1 MPQVHALIT
10 AIIPVYNVARY
21 LPEFLSSLS
30 AQTLGAGRV
39 EYVFVDDGST
49 DSSGQVLDDWAEQH
63 PGPVTVVHKENG
75 GVASARNH
83 ALAGGLA
90 DWVTFPDPD
99 DVLDPRYFEE
109 AAKFITLHG
118 SRDVALLAAH
128 QMKLDQFG
136 VISDTLPSRKRF
148 TKGSRVVNLHVEPMV
163 QLGVNAAFMRRDLLL
178 AQDAQFDPRIRPTFE
193 DAHFV
198 ASYLLRSGTHHIGLM
213 ASSKYLYRVRADGSS
228 LVQSG
233 YDKPE
238 KYTNVLRYGEL
249 DVLRTAMEQ
258 LGRVPRWLENTVLY
272 DLVWYFKNE
281 RVTRSPS
288 ASAPEDV
295 IPEFHALAAEVL
307 ALISEDAI
315 RTYDLVGV
323 DFASRLAMMHG
334 YDQEPFRSHY
344 AVLSDVDETSQMV
357 RFSYWFA
364 GELPHERFV
373 VDDVDVRPVHET
385 VQDYDFYGRVLVR
398 QRHVWLPRGRLT
410 YIDIDGQRLKIAR
423 GEQNGLPESLSA
435 RVLHPYIEAQR
446 ARVADPLRVDESRRS
461 MVRRRLGELRRSVTT
476 SKVRDASFEWAVK
489 SSRTKARF
497 RDAWV
502 FMDRDTDANDN
513 AEHLYRWVRDHRPEL
528 NAWFVLKKTSR
539 DWTRLQRDGFRLVEF
554 GSHDWRL
561 LMSHAAHLASSHIDE
576 YVVHPL
582 PPRKYG
588 RPRFTYT
595 FLQHGVIH
603 NDLSRWLNAKRVD
616 VFVTTTPAEYTAIT
630 GPGPYKFTDREVV
643 MAGLPRHDALLE
655 KRAATAPED
664 RSRILVQPTWRQG
677 LLGPVVKGSN
687 ERQKNDAFMT
697 SDYAQAFT
705 ALLNSDRLRD
715 IAARTGKTITFMPH
729 PNMRP
734 YLDDFT
740 VPTHVEVLDFG
751 AVNVQDV
758 LAETVMYITDYTS
771 VAFDAALLEIPMV
784 YFQFDAASFFDG
796 THVGR
801 RGYFRHDRDGYGPVV
816 SEIAEV
822 EDEVDAVA
830 ERAFQMAD
838 IYLQRSRASF
848 PARDG
853 RNRERVVAA
862 MIAAR
867 RRP

>member
-1 MPQVHALIT
+1 MPQVHALIS
-10 AIIPVYNVARY
+10 AVVPVYNVAQY

-30 AQTLGAGRV
+30 AQTLASEKV
-39 EYVFVDDGST
+39 QYVFVNDGST
-49 DSSGQVLDDWAEQH
+49 DASGQLLDEWAAGH
-63 PGPVTVVHKENG
+63 DGPVVVVHKENG
-75 GVASARNH
+75 GVASARNR
-83 ALAGGLA
+83 ALEDVVA

-99 DVLDPRYFEE
+99 DVLDPRYLEE
-109 AAKFITLHG
+109 AAKFISLHG

-136 VISDTLPSRKRF
+136 QISDTLPSRKRF
-148 TKGSRVVNLHVEPMV
+148 AKGSRVVNLHVEPMV
-163 QLGVNAAFMRRDLLL
+163 QLGVNAAFMRRDFL
-178 AQDAQFDPRIRPTFE
+178 QDQNAQFDPRIRPTFE

-249 DVLRTAMEQ
+249 DVLRTAQEQ
-258 LGRVPRWLENTVLY
+258 LGRIPRWLENTVLY

-281 RVTRSPS
+281 RVTKSPS
-288 ASAPEDV
+288 ASAPTDV
-295 IPEFHALAAEVL
+295 LPEFHGLAAEVL
-307 ALISEDAI
+307 SLISEDAI

-334 YDQEPFRSHY
+334 YDTEPYRAEY
-344 AVLSDVDETSQMV
+344 TVVSDVDETSQMV
-357 RFSYWFA
+357 RYSYWFS
-364 GELPHERFV
+364 GGLPVERFV
-373 VDDVDVRPVHET
+373 VDDEDVRPTHET
-385 VQDYDFYGRVLVR
+385 VQDYEFYGRVLVR
-398 QRHVWLPRGRLT
+398 QRHVWLPRGRMT
-410 YIDIDGQRLKIAR
+410 YIDIDGARLKMAR

-435 RVLHPYIEAQR
+435 RVLHPHIEAQR
-446 ARVADPLRVDESRRS
+446 ARMSDPLRVNERRRT
-461 MVRRRLGELRRSVTT
+461 MIRRRLGELRRTVSGAKLAD
-476 SKVRDASFEWAVK
+476 SAFEWSVK
-489 SSRTKARF
+489 SPRVQARF

-513 AEHLYRWVRDHRPEL
+513 AEHLYRWVREHRPDL
-528 NAWFVLKKTSR
+528 NSWFVLKKSSR
-539 DWTRLQRDGFRLVEF
+539 DWGRLEREGFRLIEF
-554 GSHDWRL
+554 GSREWRML
-561 LMSHAAHLASSHIDE
+561 VSHAAHLASSHIDE

-582 PPRKYG
+582 PPRKFG
-588 RPRFTYT
+588 RPRFTYS

-616 VFVTTTPAEYTAIT
+616 VFVTTTPAEYAAIT
-630 GPGPYKFTDREVV
+630 GPGPYKFSDREVV
-643 MAGLPRHDALLE
+643 LAGLPRHDALLE
-655 KRAATAPED
+655 KRAATAPAD
-664 RSRILVQPTWRQG
+664 RNRILVQPTWRQG

-687 ERQKNDAFMT
+687 ERQKNDQFMT
-697 SDYAQAFT
+697 SEYARAFT
-705 ALLNSDRLRD
+705 ALLSSERLQQV
-715 IAARTGKTITFMPH
+715 AEETGTTITFMPH

-734 YLDDFT
+734 YLADFAL
-740 VPTHVEVLDFG
+740 PDHVEILDFG

-758 LAETVMYITDYTS
+758 LAQTAMYITDYTS

-801 RGYFRHDRDGYGPVV
+801 RGYFRHERDGYGPVV
-816 SEIAEV
+816 TSVRDV
-822 EDEVDAVA
+822 EDEVERVA
-830 ERAFQMAD
+830 GRDFQMSD
-838 IYLQRSRASF
+838 VYLQRSRASF

-862 MIAAR
+862 MLAAR
-867 RRP
+867 P